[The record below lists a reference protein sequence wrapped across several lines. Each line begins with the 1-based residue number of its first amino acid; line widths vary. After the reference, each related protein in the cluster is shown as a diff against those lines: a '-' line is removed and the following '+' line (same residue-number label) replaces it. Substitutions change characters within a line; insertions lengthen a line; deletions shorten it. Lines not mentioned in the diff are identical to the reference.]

1 MASANG
7 RVILFLL
14 LDYSEPKFV
23 GLAWEKEFNKTIQE
37 HRRTKPPFM
46 VQVLG
51 AFDSL
56 YAAQA
61 AARPLIQRYHTQLF
75 GYNKTDYGDLDNKPL
90 VNPGGYK
97 WNNGTDSRQL
107 PQYDEWRK
115 GKAEFMS
122 EYARLNNYKSRLP
135 YHAGETHP
143 MKREESRD
151 KLRNTSNGR
160 KRYYFDDGS
169 WTWVYSKNSPL
180 AFKNRENG
188 IPCLE
193 EVPPDRLRKRV

>member
-61 AARPLIQRYHTQLF
+61 AARPLIARYLTNRF
-75 GYNKTDYGDLDNKPL
+75 GWNKTDYGDLDNKAL

-97 WNNGTDSRQL
+97 LNNGVDVRTNPRFDN
-107 PQYDEWRK
+107 WRHNVS
-115 GKAEFMS
+115 KALS
-122 EYARLNNYKSRLP
+122 EVAIRDNHAARLP
-135 YHAGETHP
+135 YHAGDTHP
-143 MKREESRD
+143 MKREDSRE
-151 KLRNTSNGR
+151 KLRNTSKGR

-169 WTWVYSKNSPL
+169 WTWQYAEDHPL
-180 AFKNRENG
+180 AFRNRENG
-188 IPCLE
+188 IPALKTE
-193 EVPPDRLRKRV
+193 KAA